1 MAFRSGIKL
10 QGERRLTC
18 MNILILNWRDIKN
31 PRAGGAELL
40 THEMSKRW
48 VAVGNTVTIFSE
60 RSRGALSEEV
70 IDGVTVI
77 RRGRWWNVHFL
88 AMMYY
93 FFRFRSS
100 TDVIIDEVH
109 WYPFFSILYAP
120 QKTVLLVCEVA
131 DRLFFRLLPYPI
143 ALVARCIEKI
153 YVFLYRRAPVLAIS
167 DSTKTALLR
176 EGFDPAEITLI
187 PMGLSLPKQR
197 KKYSKTPQLTI
208 IVVARL
214 QVFKGIT
221 DAIAAFAGIHSHEP
235 TARLWIVG
243 SDSEGYQSKLERLAR
258 ELQVDAGVKFFGR
271 VSEEK
276 KFELL
281 AKAHILLMPSVH
293 EGWGLVVPEAASQGT
308 PAVGY
313 RTAGVQD
320 VIIDG
325 KTGILVEAGQPKKL
339 AAEAFKLWN
348 DRPRYRRYQIA
359 GIKRASSMNWDA
371 TARIALSVLQRTNE
385 K

>member
-1 MAFRSGIKL
+1 MH
-10 QGERRLTC
+10 
-18 MNILILNWRDIKN
+18 ILILNWRDIRN

-40 THEMSKRW
+40 THEMAKRW
-48 VAVGNTVTIFSE
+48 VFAGHSVTIFSE
-60 RSRGALSEEV
+60 RSLGAASEEV

-77 RRGRWWNVHFL
+77 RRGRWWSVHFL
-88 AMMYY
+88 ATMYY
-93 FFRFRSS
+93 FFCFRTS

-120 QKTVLLVCEVA
+120 RKTVLLVCEVA

-153 YVFLYRRAPVLAIS
+153 YVFLYRRAPILAIS

-176 EGFDPAEITLI
+176 EGFDPTEITLI
-187 PMGLSLPKQR
+187 PMGLSLPKQS
-197 KKYSKTPQLTI
+197 KKYSKASQLTI

-221 DAIAAFAGIHSHEP
+221 DAIAALAGIQAHEP

-243 SDSEGYQSKLERLAR
+243 SDSEGYQSELERLTR
-258 ELQVDAGVKFFGR
+258 ELQVGAGVKFFGR

-293 EGWGLVVPEAASQGT
+293 EGWGLVVVEAASQGT
-308 PAVGY
+308 PAIGY

-320 VIIDG
+320 VIVHDT
-325 KTGILVEAGQPKKL
+325 TGVLVPAGQPKEL
-339 AAEAFKLWN
+339 AAETLKLWK
-348 DRPRYRRYQIA
+348 DGVRYKRYQQA
-359 GIKRASSMNWDA
+359 GKKRAASMNWDA
-371 TARIALSVLQRTNE
+371 TAHVALSVLHKTYE

>member
-1 MAFRSGIKL
+1 
-10 QGERRLTC
+10 
-18 MNILILNWRDIKN
+18 MNILILNWRDITN

-40 THEMSKRW
+40 THEIAKRW
-48 VAVGNTVTIFSE
+48 VAAGHMVTIFSE
-60 RSRGALSEEV
+60 RYRGATREDV
-70 IDGVTVI
+70 IGGVKII
-77 RRGRWWNVHFL
+77 RKGRWWSVHIY
-88 AMMYY
+88 AMFYY
-93 FFRFRSS
+93 LFCLRN
-100 TDVIIDEVH
+100 TVDIIVDEVH

-120 QKTVLLVCEVA
+120 RRTVLLVCEVA

-153 YVFLYRRAPVLAIS
+153 YVFLYRRAPILAIS

-176 EGFDPAEITLI
+176 EGFDPTKITVI

-197 KKYSKTPQLTI
+197 KKYSKASQLTI

-214 QVFKGIT
+214 QVFKGIA
-221 DAIAAFAGIHSHEP
+221 DAITAFSEIQAHES

-243 SDSEGYQSKLERLAR
+243 SDSEGYQSELERLAL
-258 ELQVDAGVKFFGR
+258 ELRVGAGVKFFGR

-281 AKAHILLMPSVH
+281 AKASILLIPSVH

-308 PAVGY
+308 PAIGY

-320 VIIDG
+320 VIVHDT
-325 KTGILVEAGQPKKL
+325 TGILIPTGRPEEL
-339 AAEAFKLWN
+339 AAETLKLWK
-348 DRPRYRRYQIA
+348 DEIRYKRYQQA
-359 GIKRASSMNWDA
+359 GKKRAASMNWDD
-371 TARIALSVLQRTNE
+371 TARVALSVLHKTYE